1 MNSNWMKLLS
11 AVAVIMA
18 GAAVISML
26 PDMKRYLKIE
36 RM

>member
-1 MNSNWMKLLS
+1 MKLLG
-11 AVAVIMA
+11 AVAVVIA

>member
-11 AVAVIMA
+11 AVAVIVA

>member
-1 MNSNWMKLLS
+1 MSSNWLKLLG
-11 AVAVIMA
+11 AVAIAVA
-18 GAAVISML
+18 GAALISML